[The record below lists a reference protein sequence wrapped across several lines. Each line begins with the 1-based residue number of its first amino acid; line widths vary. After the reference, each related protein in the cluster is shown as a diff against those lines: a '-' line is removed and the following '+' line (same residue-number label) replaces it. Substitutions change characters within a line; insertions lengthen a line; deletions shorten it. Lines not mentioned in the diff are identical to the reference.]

1 MQHKNGAENEN
12 SLLLIEELAN
22 LTGKR
27 RNVAEF
33 AELFRMI
40 GQTSADAHSQRLE
53 FALLDGLAQ
62 GIRSRGTTLADF
74 AAQPDAAA
82 AGLKAEVERWFARAA
97 VIAGDA
103 KSDPVL
109 RKEAAQLLAFAP
121 YKIAEP
127 ALVEL
132 LAQPNQDLRLLA
144 VAALAAQRDPAV
156 GRLLLDNLARQT
168 PSVRGAIL
176 DALLNQPQRINLL
189 LDDMAAGK
197 IKPTELDTLRSN
209 RLLASRDPA
218 IKDRAQKLLASAM
231 PADRAKALEQYQ
243 AALELKADARR
254 GKEVFRKNCS
264 TCHKIDD
271 VGVDVGPSIGD
282 ARTKTPAML
291 LLDILQPSKAIDNN
305 FVSYSVVS
313 DDGNSYT
320 GLIVAET
327 PTSITLRMPEGKTVV
342 LLRTNVEEI
351 RSNGISLMP
360 EGLER
365 NIPLQQ
371 MADVISFIKNW
382 RYLDGHVPVG
392 DAGGATSSK

>member
-1 MQHKNGAENEN
+1 M
-12 SLLLIEELAN
+12 
-22 LTGKR
+22 
-27 RNVAEF
+27 
-33 AELFRMI
+33 
-40 GQTSADAHSQRLE
+40 
-53 FALLDGLAQ
+53 
-62 GIRSRGTTLADF
+62 
-74 AAQPDAAA
+74 
-82 AGLKAEVERWFARAA
+82 
-97 VIAGDA
+97 
-103 KSDPVL
+103 
-109 RKEAAQLLAFAP
+109 
-121 YKIAEP
+121 
-127 ALVEL
+127 
-132 LAQPNQDLRLLA
+132 
-144 VAALAAQRDPAV
+144 
-156 GRLLLDNLARQT
+156 
-168 PSVRGAIL
+168 RGAIL

-197 IKPTELDTLRSN
+197 VKPTELDTLRSN

-282 ARTKTPAML
+282 ARTKTPAIL